1 MSNFTNKNI
10 MSNGS
15 TIEITDKQLATFKS
29 EAETWNAGEVD
40 RALDDLRI
48 ASCTA
53 ACVGKWFVFCPIQS
67 ISVVLWRWSKL
78 CVDWTD
84 ITDPLEHD

>member
-48 ASCTA
+48 VRT
-53 ACVGKWFVFCPIQS
+53 
-67 ISVVLWRWSKL
+67 KL
-78 CVDWTD
+78 LDKSDWTD
-84 ITDPLEHD
+84 LPNCPLTDAKKTEWATYRLSLIHI